1 MSIMKKPV
9 LLVVSFGTS
18 FADAL
23 EKNITAIEKA
33 LAEAFPEYEVRRAFT
48 SGMILKKLRARDGI
62 VGRSSFCPVCAW

>member
-33 LAEAFPEYEVRRAFT
+33 LAEAFPAYEVRVHLVVPQACN
-48 SGMILKKLRARDGI
+48 LRT
-62 VGRSSFCPVCAW
+62 V